1 MSNFKVSGEI
11 FNIETLEGHVIPARD
26 IFESR
31 KTQIR
36 ANIASIISDPSN
48 SNYIFDPDLHTAVT
62 DTDIPFEHIFKAYVV
77 EPNYNLTEVTLPPFA
92 PQTSSTI
99 TIQSNITLQIPLP
112 PSQINYATVVTK
124 TTNSI
129 ENTDFNALTVDEKAI
144 LEESYREAYIDSIV
158 ADTGI
163 EKSVLENADITII
176 LSDDGNGGVSVD
188 FKVTNIPNASEA
200 LIEQVQESI
209 VDVNSSGDLST
220 RVTNKIQTKTD
231 ERKNALNDF
240 DGANEIPATSSV
252 SSGISTSNFIP
263 STQFSDLTEDEKNLL
278 IESYKDAYIQSLSDE
293 IPGLTKQML
302 ENSSIDVTIEDA
314 GTAGILI
321 RTNFNTI
328 SGGTETILNNIQDT
342 IVTVNEGG
350 SFKTELDASINQNSQ
365 QNGITLTNVNVSNI
379 PSVFTPS
386 VGFATVN
393 SINNRNFSVMTNDE
407 INIFKNAY
415 KQAYIDSL
423 VANSTVPRSVVEGA
437 DINIELVDNG
447 SGGISVNVT
456 FVDVPNASQSE
467 LSELRNTV
475 ETVNSNG
482 ALSTNIV
489 SNITTTTSERTQI
502 MIGVDLSGI
511 PPTSAVFIA
520 LSRINASGL
529 EVDLSSLG
537 DLANKSLEDMTEA
550 EQFIFKEA
558 YANVYIDNA
567 AAQGIVLQ
575 RENLVIVLSSGSV
588 VVTIKVVGIDITNT
602 TFADQVETYFEE
614 NKNAMSERELAENI
628 STKAVNIMVEI
639 LEDPSN
645 YSGGLVP
652 STILNQLFIDGN
664 PGPLYNNLKT
674 NFQSEAFIQAVRTS
688 QVENVTLQ
696 VTADG
701 TLSNFSI
708 VLFDP
713 NLVGKG
719 IKKLPNK
726 DASMF
731 TDEKKR
737 NAIKQGQLNK
747 SRGGFE
753 KQSIAFQIQ
762 RSALRRARSKGYRP
776 HAKRFVK
783 CC

>member
-1 MSNFKVSGEI
+1 
-11 FNIETLEGHVIPARD
+11 
-26 IFESR
+26 
-31 KTQIR
+31 
-36 ANIASIISDPSN
+36 
-48 SNYIFDPDLHTAVT
+48 
-62 DTDIPFEHIFKAYVV
+62 
-77 EPNYNLTEVTLPPFA
+77 
-92 PQTSSTI
+92 
-99 TIQSNITLQIPLP
+99 
-112 PSQINYATVVTK
+112 
-124 TTNSI
+124 
-129 ENTDFNALTVDEKAI
+129 
-144 LEESYREAYIDSIV
+144 
-158 ADTGI
+158 
-163 EKSVLENADITII
+163 
-176 LSDDGNGGVSVD
+176 
-188 FKVTNIPNASEA
+188 
-200 LIEQVQESI
+200 
-209 VDVNSSGDLST
+209 
-220 RVTNKIQTKTD
+220 
-231 ERKNALNDF
+231 
-240 DGANEIPATSSV
+240 
-252 SSGISTSNFIP
+252 
-263 STQFSDLTEDEKNLL
+263 
-278 IESYKDAYIQSLSDE
+278 
-293 IPGLTKQML
+293 
-302 ENSSIDVTIEDA
+302 
-314 GTAGILI
+314 
-321 RTNFNTI
+321 
-328 SGGTETILNNIQDT
+328 
-342 IVTVNEGG
+342 
-350 SFKTELDASINQNSQ
+350 
-365 QNGITLTNVNVSNI
+365 
-379 PSVFTPS
+379 
-386 VGFATVN
+386 
-393 SINNRNFSVMTNDE
+393 
-407 INIFKNAY
+407 
-415 KQAYIDSL
+415 
-423 VANSTVPRSVVEGA
+423 
-437 DINIELVDNG
+437 
-447 SGGISVNVT
+447 
-456 FVDVPNASQSE
+456 PNASQSE

-482 ALSTNIV
+482 ALSTNVV

-502 MIGVDLSGI
+502 MVGVDLSGI

-602 TFADQVETYFEE
+602 TFADQVETYFEQ
-614 NKNAMSERELAENI
+614 NKNAMSEGELAQNI
-628 STKAVNIMVEI
+628 STEATQIMIAI
-639 LEDPSN
+639 LDDAKN
-645 YSGGLVP
+645 YTGGVVP
-652 STILNQLFIDGN
+652 VGIQDALTQGT
-664 PGPLYNNLKT
+664 LYDDLLEQ
-674 NFQSEAFIQAVRTS
+674 FQSEAFIQAVRTS

-701 TLSNFSI
+701 VVENFNI